1 MTKFPNIKALI
12 VIMSHLSDAQE
23 SLSRDS
29 SGASEHINF
38 AKFLLLKYKDTNTI
52 IDADAEWEE
61 YSNRKSKLNEN
72 YKRKINE
79 GSDITKAE
87 IKSMI
92 KDMLDADNKNLTK
105 DQEKIVRD
113 LVKEMLVKYHRI
125 LWTKSNYFTS
135 AL

>member
-92 KDMLDADNKNLTK
+92 KDMLDADNKNL
-105 DQEKIVRD
+105 I
-113 LVKEMLVKYHRI
+113 KEMLVKYHRI